1 VRADRSSRPL
11 VAAAIRAVVLLV
23 MFATPAFAAY
33 GGVTT
38 PASQENVGTSFE
50 VTGWAIDFGGSMIGT
65 GVDQVAIYTCPTSC
79 TGSNA
84 TYRGMATYGL
94 SRPDIEILYSSS
106 RVLNSG
112 FSFTLTLAPG
122 TYQVQARAHSTF
134 FGVWTTFTRTFNV
147 TATPP
152 RIAIEAPTANGVV
165 SAPFVVSGW
174 AVDPEAASGTGM
186 DTVQVFTCPVACTG
200 SNGTFRGM
208 ATYGLARPD
217 VATLMGNSRFTNS
230 GFSFTFS
237 TLPVGQYE
245 VQLQIRSTYSAR
257 WYVRW
262 VRFMVAVS
270 SPHMGLD
277 TLPTSVAQPFAVTGW
292 GLDSGVPSGTGVDHV
307 QVWAYPHPG
316 SGTPPVYW
324 GTATLGQSRPDV
336 AAVYGSQFA
345 TSGYQYTVS
354 GETPGAYL
362 LNVNVYYLSGT
373 VRTQTRTIY
382 VDTLAGEC
390 PPPSGK

>member
-1 VRADRSSRPL
+1 LRHATAD
-11 VAAAIRAVVLLV
+11 
-23 MFATPAFAAY
+23 
-33 GGVTT
+33 
-38 PASQENVGTSFE
+38 Q
-50 VTGWAIDFGGSMIGT
+50 
-65 GVDQVAIYTCPTSC
+65 
-79 TGSNA
+79 
-84 TYRGMATYGL
+84 
-94 SRPDIEILYSSS
+94 LYSSS

-112 FSFTLTLAPG
+112 FSFMLTLAPG
-122 TYQVQARAHSTF
+122 TYQVQARAHSAF
-134 FGVWTTFTRTFNV
+134 FGVWTRFTRTFNV

-152 RIAIEAPTANGVV
+152 HIVIEAPTANGVV

-217 VATLMGNSRFTNS
+217 IATLMGNSRFTNS

-277 TLPTSVAQPFAVTGW
+277 VLPTSVAQPFAVTGW

-324 GTATLGQSRPDV
+324 GTATLGQSRLDV

-354 GETPGAYL
+354 GEPPGAYL
-362 LNVNVYYLSGT
+362 LNMNVYYLSGT

-390 PPPSGK
+390 PRPSGK